1 MLFKCKVSA
10 LKNTE
15 FYILVFLVS
24 EVKGENHCSFWEP
37 NTN

>member
-1 MLFKCKVSA
+1 

-15 FYILVFLVS
+15 FFIVVFWVS

-37 NTN
+37 NEN